1 MRRETENFQIS
12 AIYPK
17 ETHFACFYDLSW
29 NNPLMGVS

>member
-12 AIYPK
+12 AIYSK
-17 ETHFACFYDLSW
+17 ETHLACFYDLSW